1 MVVQRRN
8 DGLVTSGEQLQ
19 YCCLWPKIAFVQE
32 PAWTIPRGL
41 LADSAAH
48 RRDPHRT
55 RLIEPAVQRA
65 LGQSRLIRKRFAVNH
80 DRR

>member
-1 MVVQRRN
+1 MLLLMAQNCVC
-8 DGLVTSGEQLQ
+8 SGARLD
-19 YCCLWPKIAFVQE
+19 Y
-32 PAWTIPRGL
+32 PARRGL